1 MKKHE
6 QPKSKLEQAKEHIA
20 DKRAQDREKARLR
33 YNATKMKI
41 EDRKAH
47 LQEASQEMSD
57 DLRRLLSKELEDKE
71 KNEKTRG
78 SEMLS
83 IFAAHNY
90 YADGLTP
97 VELRTTLE
105 DLGPTY
111 VKIGQIMSSRVDLL
125 PEEYCKELEKLR
137 SNVKPLDSEVVR
149 AMIEQET
156 GKKIDEIYSE
166 FSDKPLGSASIGQV
180 HYGVLKDGTKVV
192 TKVQRPLIA
201 DTVVKDFELLKKLA
215 GAANVVT
222 EGSGSKT
229 LDLVSVLE
237 ELEKVTYEELDF
249 RVEAERTKFFKE
261 HCVEDE
267 NVITCPTVID
277 ELTTSRIFTMTFVD
291 GVTLAKKDVL
301 IEKGYDLNAIG
312 QAVVSNFVHQVM
324 DVGFFHADPHQGN
337 IMVSEGIPY
346 WIDFGMIGQVTE
358 QDMNFIISMI
368 TSLLKGDAEEL
379 VKGVESIGAT
389 SPDTDHDKILE
400 GAEKLLGKYS
410 DVTSVNDLDVMVLFN
425 EVMDLAKENNVELPG
440 RFTMLGRS
448 VITIEGVIEDICP
461 ELNLLELLTAKI
473 SDRIKKSFD
482 LKKTAIDF
490 GKGVLDVGS
499 KTVKIPAQ
507 ISDMLNNINR
517 GKLKVNMEVT
527 GLDEPLDR
535 IGEFLRYSLLLIVA
549 CVVFLGSC
557 VLCLAK
563 IEPMAAGNVPI
574 LALAGILF
582 SIALGIFSV
591 KKLWKK

>member
-1 MKKHE
+1 
-6 QPKSKLEQAKEHIA
+6 
-20 DKRAQDREKARLR
+20 
-33 YNATKMKI
+33 
-41 EDRKAH
+41 
-47 LQEASQEMSD
+47 
-57 DLRRLLSKELEDKE
+57 
-71 KNEKTRG
+71 
-78 SEMLS
+78 
-83 IFAAHNY
+83 
-90 YADGLTP
+90 
-97 VELRTTLE
+97 
-105 DLGPTY
+105 
-111 VKIGQIMSSRVDLL
+111 
-125 PEEYCKELEKLR
+125 
-137 SNVKPLDSEVVR
+137 
-149 AMIEQET
+149 
-156 GKKIDEIYSE
+156 
-166 FSDKPLGSASIGQV
+166 
-180 HYGVLKDGTKVV
+180 
-192 TKVQRPLIA
+192 
-201 DTVVKDFELLKKLA
+201 
-215 GAANVVT
+215 
-222 EGSGSKT
+222 
-229 LDLVSVLE
+229 
-237 ELEKVTYEELDF
+237 
-249 RVEAERTKFFKE
+249 
-261 HCVEDE
+261 
-267 NVITCPTVID
+267 
-277 ELTTSRIFTMTFVD
+277 
-291 GVTLAKKDVL
+291 
-301 IEKGYDLNAIG
+301 
-312 QAVVSNFVHQVM
+312 
-324 DVGFFHADPHQGN
+324 
-337 IMVSEGIPY
+337 
-346 WIDFGMIGQVTE
+346 
-358 QDMNFIISMI
+358 MI

-425 EVMDLAKENNVELPG
+425 EVTDLAKENNVELPG

-507 ISDMLNNINR
+507 ISDMLGNINR